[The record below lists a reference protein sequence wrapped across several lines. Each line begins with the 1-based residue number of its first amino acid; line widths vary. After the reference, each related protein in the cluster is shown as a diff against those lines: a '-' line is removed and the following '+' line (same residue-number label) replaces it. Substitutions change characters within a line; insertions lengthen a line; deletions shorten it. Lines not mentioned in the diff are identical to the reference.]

1 MSPSPRDFTV
11 RNRAF
16 SFAISKKAIVV
27 TLVLLLL
34 VLAFVVISTGVGSIY
49 IKPGDVVR
57 AIFGYDV
64 GPGTMIV
71 RSLRLPRIVM
81 AVLIGASL
89 GIAGSILQGIVR
101 NPLTSPDTIGT
112 TGGATLGA
120 VSFFFFFSDK
130 VSIHFLPIAA
140 IIGAFA
146 ATLFVY
152 LLSWRGGGIT
162 PLRLVLIGTGFTAA
176 MSAITYLMLLSGPII
191 LANQSLTFMTGSIYG
206 VSWTKAVYPLLPWF
220 VVLVPVIFV
229 YARHIT
235 VQSLGEDIANSVGSR
250 VQRQRFFLIILSV
263 ALSGAAVAFGG
274 AINFIGLMAPHISRK
289 LVGPSFGSLLPV
301 SALTGSLLLLLA
313 DLAGRFLFRP
323 HDIPAGVFTAAIGA
337 PVFIFLLYRNRNR
350 G

>member
-1 MSPSPRDFTV
+1 MSHS
-11 RNRAF
+11 NRYLTIRSRSF
-16 SFAISKKAIVV
+16 SYLISKKSLIIS
-27 TLVLLLL
+27 LLLL
-34 VLAFVVISTGVGSIY
+34 LAVTVVMILSTGIGSIY
-49 IKPGDVVR
+49 IKPTEVVR
-57 AIFGYDV
+57 AVFGYGAD
-64 GPGTMIV
+64 PSTMIV
-71 RSLRLPRIVM
+71 RTLRLPRVIV

-89 GIAGSILQGIVR
+89 GVSGAILQGIVR

-130 VSIHFLPIAA
+130 ISIHWLPVAA
-140 IIGAFA
+140 IIGAFT
-146 ATLFVY
+146 ATILVY
-152 LLSWRGGGIT
+152 TLSWKNGIT

-176 MSAITYLMLLSGPII
+176 MSALSYLMMLSGPII

-206 VSWTKAVYPLLPWF
+206 VSWQKAVYPLLPW
-220 VVLVPVIFV
+220 VVLLIPIIFV

-235 VQSLGEDIANSVGSR
+235 IQSLGEDIARSVGSN
-250 VQRQRFFLIILSV
+250 VQRQRFLLIILSV

-289 LVGPSFGSLLPV
+289 LVGPSFGALIPV

-323 HDIPAGVFTAAIGA
+323 LDIPAGVFTAAIGA
-337 PVFIFLLYRNRNR
+337 PLFIYVLYRSRNR

>member
-1 MSPSPRDFTV
+1 MSHSHRYVTI
-11 RNRAF
+11 RKKGF
-16 SFAISKKAIVV
+16 SYLISKKSLIVS
-27 TLVLLLL
+27 LFLLL
-34 VLAFVVISTGVGSIY
+34 AVIIVMILSTGIGSIY
-49 IKPGDVVR
+49 IKPAEVVS
-57 AIFGYDV
+57 AVFGYGTD
-64 GPGTMIV
+64 PNTMIL
-71 RSLRLPRIVM
+71 RTLRLPRVIV

-89 GIAGSILQGIVR
+89 GVAGAILQGIVR

-130 VSIHFLPIAA
+130 ISIHWLPVAA

-146 ATLFVY
+146 ATLLVY
-152 LLSWRGGGIT
+152 SLSWKNGIT
-162 PLRLVLIGTGFTAA
+162 PLRLVLIGTGLTAA
-176 MSAITYLMLLSGPII
+176 MSALSYLMLLSGPII

-206 VSWTKAVYPLLPWF
+206 VSWKKAVYPLLPW
-220 VVLVPVIFV
+220 VVLLIPIIFL

-235 VQSLGEDIANSVGSR
+235 IQSLGEDIARSVGSN
-250 VQRQRFFLIILSV
+250 VQRQRFLLIILSV

-289 LVGPSFGSLLPV
+289 LVGPSFGALIPV

-313 DLAGRFLFRP
+313 DLAGRFLFKP
-323 HDIPAGVFTAAIGA
+323 LDIPAGVFTAAIGA
-337 PVFIFLLYRNRNR
+337 PIFIYVLYRSRNR

>member
-1 MSPSPRDFTV
+1 MSHSHRYVTI
-11 RNRAF
+11 RKRGF
-16 SFAISKKAIVV
+16 SYLISKKSLIVSLFLLLAVIVV
-27 TLVLLLL
+27 MIL
-34 VLAFVVISTGVGSIY
+34 STGIGSIY
-49 IKPGDVVR
+49 IKPTEVVR
-57 AIFGYDV
+57 AVFGYGTD
-64 GPGTMIV
+64 PSTMIV
-71 RSLRLPRIVM
+71 RTLRLPRVIV

-89 GIAGSILQGIVR
+89 GVAGAILQGIVR

-130 VSIHFLPIAA
+130 VSIHWLPVAA

-146 ATLFVY
+146 ATLLVY
-152 LLSWRGGGIT
+152 SLSWKNGIT
-162 PLRLVLIGTGFTAA
+162 PLRLVLIGTGLTAA
-176 MSAITYLMLLSGPII
+176 MSALSYLMLLSGPII

-206 VSWTKAVYPLLPWF
+206 VSWKKAVYPLLPW
-220 VVLVPVIFV
+220 VVLLIPIIFL

-235 VQSLGEDIANSVGSR
+235 IQSLGEDIARSVGSN
-250 VQRQRFFLIILSV
+250 VQRQRFLLIILSV

-289 LVGPSFGSLLPV
+289 LVGPSFGALIPV

-313 DLAGRFLFRP
+313 DLAGRFLFKP
-323 HDIPAGVFTAAIGA
+323 LDIPAGVFTAAIGA
-337 PVFIFLLYRNRNR
+337 PIFIYVLYRSRNR

>member
-1 MSPSPRDFTV
+1 MSHSHRYVTI
-11 RNRAF
+11 RKRGF
-16 SFAISKKAIVV
+16 SYLISKKSLIVSLFLLLAVIVV
-27 TLVLLLL
+27 MIL
-34 VLAFVVISTGVGSIY
+34 STGIGSIY
-49 IKPGDVVR
+49 IKPPEVVR
-57 AIFGYDV
+57 AVFGYGTD
-64 GPGTMIV
+64 PSTMIV
-71 RSLRLPRIVM
+71 RTLRLPRVIV

-89 GIAGSILQGIVR
+89 GVAGAILQGIVR

-130 VSIHFLPIAA
+130 VSIHWLPVAA

-146 ATLFVY
+146 ATLLVY
-152 LLSWRGGGIT
+152 SLSWKNGIT
-162 PLRLVLIGTGFTAA
+162 PLRLVLIGTGLTAA
-176 MSAITYLMLLSGPII
+176 MSALSYLMLLSGPII

-206 VSWTKAVYPLLPWF
+206 VSWKKAVYPLLPW
-220 VVLVPVIFV
+220 VVLLIPIIFL

-235 VQSLGEDIANSVGSR
+235 IQSLGEDIARSVGSN
-250 VQRQRFFLIILSV
+250 VQRQRFLLIILSV

-289 LVGPSFGSLLPV
+289 LVGPSFGALIPV

-313 DLAGRFLFRP
+313 DLAGRFLFKP
-323 HDIPAGVFTAAIGA
+323 LDIPAGVFTAAIGA
-337 PVFIFLLYRNRNR
+337 PIFIYVLYRSRNR